1 MYNEYSKYYFRVKKV
16 EGIKRFYFRFNNDNI
31 EDSEETFR
39 IYKRSQDRIQYNMRK
54 EATRSII
61 YYENIDEVA
70 FLFIEKYKDKDI
82 VNNLFINDLIKVI
95 CQEIICLELEDSF
108 TDKKR

>member
-54 EATRSII
+54 QL
-61 YYENIDEVA
+61 DQ
-70 FLFIEKYKDKDI
+70 LFIMRILMKL
-82 VNNLFINDLIKVI
+82 LFYLLKNTKIKI
-95 CQEIICLELEDSF
+95 L
-108 TDKKR
+108 